1 MAPVWRRIY
10 KRVKRGARFLRPLLP
25 RVLQAHPW
33 AARDD
38 TSAFRRRE
46 YRSYQAYVAHQR
58 RKLGRLPR
66 QMLAEYDVRYR
77 EALRDRLARGGIVR
91 AGSSVLCLA
100 ARIGTEVKAFLDLG
114 CFAVGIDLNPG
125 ERNPYVLVG
134 DFHQLQFAAESV
146 DVVFTNSL
154 DHAYDLERVLKE
166 VHRVLKPGG
175 VLVAELGL
183 GEREGGK
190 PNYYEALAWPDV
202 NTMVERVV
210 AHGFAARGRRPIDY
224 PWRGEQIA
232 FARC

>member
-10 KRVKRGARFLRPLLP
+10 KRVKRGARFLRPLMP
-25 RVLQAHPW
+25 RALVAHPW
-33 AARDD
+33 SARDD
-38 TSAFRRRE
+38 ASPLRHRE
-46 YRSYQAYVAHQR
+46 YRSYSAYVAHQR

-77 EALRDRLARGGIVR
+77 EALRERLARGGVVHP
-91 AGSSVLCLA
+91 GSSVLCLA
-100 ARIGTEVKAFLDLG
+100 ARIGTEVKAFHDLG

-125 ERNPYVLVG
+125 EANPYVLVG

-154 DHAYDLERVLKE
+154 DHAYDLQRVLAE
-166 VHRVLKPGG
+166 VHRVLKPDG

-183 GEREGGK
+183 GESEGGK
-190 PNYYEALAWPDV
+190 PNYYEALAWRDV
-202 NTMVERVV
+202 NTMVDRLV
-210 AHGFAARGRRPIDY
+210 AHGFAVRARSPIDY